1 MHHLVHQVKS
11 FLHTSLRTRFVCLG
25 GQDSR
30 PSCLLRHRV
39 AAAHGFVGKG
49 NYLFY
54 FLNPK
59 QEKRSLILERKARMV
74 DMEEIFQ

>member
-11 FLHTSLRTRFVCLG
+11 FLHTSLRMRFVCSG

-30 PSCLLRHRV
+30 PSCLLRRRV

-49 NYLFY
+49 NYY
-54 FLNPK
+54 FF
-59 QEKRSLILERKARMV
+59 LILNKRKGP
-74 DMEEIFQ
+74 